1 MFQMNAPDLEMP
13 VSEAIQDGVNIIS
26 DLTPLE
32 SLPVV

>member
-1 MFQMNAPDLEMP
+1 MFQTNAPDLEMP
-13 VSEAIQDGVNIIS
+13 VSEAIQDRANIIT